1 MTLEY
6 VCRSMRKSEIM
17 NEMKMSGVAMK
28 REKKDSVA
36 ALDPDIEPSFDVGF
50 VVVAAWDKRTAGYG
64 QNASVVRCR
73 AIPLSC

>member
-1 MTLEY
+1 
-6 VCRSMRKSEIM
+6 
-17 NEMKMSGVAMK
+17 MSGVAMK